1 MAASPAPGSP
11 LSCLLPW
18 VQEHCTLQPRRCRCW
33 AALEPPGLV
42 EEVVGAVEEA
52 VVGEA
57 EAEGAARGNRPRH
70 AYSSCSKTRGGKD
83 RQGVG
88 GHGIA
93 LAA

>member
-1 MAASPAPGSP
+1 M
-11 LSCLLPW
+11 
-18 VQEHCTLQPRRCRCW
+18 
-33 AALEPPGLV
+33 

-83 RQGVG
+83 KQDVG
-88 GHGIA
+88 GHGTA

>member
-1 MAASPAPGSP
+1 M
-11 LSCLLPW
+11 
-18 VQEHCTLQPRRCRCW
+18 QEHCTLQPRRCQCW

-83 RQGVG
+83 KQDVG
-88 GHGIA
+88 GRGTA

>member
-1 MAASPAPGSP
+1 M
-11 LSCLLPW
+11 
-18 VQEHCTLQPRRCRCW
+18 
-33 AALEPPGLV
+33 
-42 EEVVGAVEEA
+42 GAVEEA

-57 EAEGAARGNRPRH
+57 EAEGAARGNQPRH

-83 RQGVG
+83 RQGIG